1 MKKKTMNS
9 REFHDLPSA
18 GLSKNSRSCFQVQ
31 LGTIGDSK
39 RHSLTPLGELW
50 DTAEGEGQ
58 RDSRQGFSSGGLTL
72 AAQHLHT
79 TTVHNLLLFGIYL
92 ILRMF

>member
-58 RDSRQGFSSGGLTL
+58 RDSGQGFSSGGLTL
-72 AAQHLHT
+72 AAT
-79 TTVHNLLLFGIYL
+79 PVHNLLLFGIYL